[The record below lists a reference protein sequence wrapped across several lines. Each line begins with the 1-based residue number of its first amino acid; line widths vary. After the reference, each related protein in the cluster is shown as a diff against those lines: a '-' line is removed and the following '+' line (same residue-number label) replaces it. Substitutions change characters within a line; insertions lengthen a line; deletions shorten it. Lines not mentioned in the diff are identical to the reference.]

1 MADSGG
7 PKKINYSFG
16 MEKMKQKD
24 EEARLERMNTK
35 QKRGTPTV
43 RIVLISQF
51 FVPHYFTTHNLE
63 LEKQT
68 VNESS
73 LLLDNFA
80 EKKINYIIFREML
93 VFKEKF
99 YFG

>member
-7 PKKINYSFG
+7 KKINYSFG

-43 RIVLISQF
+43 NTICTRCCRTCS
-51 FVPHYFTTHNLE
+51 
-63 LEKQT
+63 
-68 VNESS
+68 
-73 LLLDNFA
+73 
-80 EKKINYIIFREML
+80 
-93 VFKEKF
+93 
-99 YFG
+99 